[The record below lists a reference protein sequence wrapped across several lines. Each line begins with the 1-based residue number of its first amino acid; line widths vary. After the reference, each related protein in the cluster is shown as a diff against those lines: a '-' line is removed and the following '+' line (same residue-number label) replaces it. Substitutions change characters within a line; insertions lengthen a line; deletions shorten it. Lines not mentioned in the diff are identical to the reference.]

1 MSEHSH
7 GFGDEGHDHE
17 FVDDPDDFVVDPD
30 DDSPVAVSRR
40 RMLQAL
46 GLTAAAG
53 AAAPLGAAA
62 AAASTGSVG
71 DPLGASRSVNPY
83 DDDLVYLR
91 GDHHIHS
98 QYSPDGMNP
107 VSRIVQNAAKYGLD
121 WMVVTDHGGVAH
133 QKLAI
138 DKITPD
144 IVAARAANRGVLVY
158 QGLEWNI
165 PGAEHATVI
174 LPPSPATVD
183 VLKAFEGAYDGAV
196 LAASVAAGGLGK
208 IVRAT
213 SADGE
218 PYAIEAL
225 RYLDEQVVSGRIP
238 LALMFANHPARRGLD
253 SPHEFRNWRD
263 AAPGVAV
270 GMEGAPGHQ
279 AAGIATAAGGI
290 GSARGYYDFAP
301 LVDSFASYAPSDVE
315 NPYRTYGGFDWLTA
329 IVGGF
334 WDSMLAEGR
343 AWWITSTS
351 DSHVVH
357 NDLYTPGT
365 QDYNATGSKG
375 DPVAVAAPVPA
386 GDFWPGHYSSTMVGA
401 RSKTY
406 LDVMRGLQAGRIV
419 AVHGRLIDALDLRVR
434 ARQDGDRRGVTL
446 GGRTYVKRG
455 GDIEVTAEISL
466 ARGINFNG
474 DLPRLA
480 KVDLIAGAVTG
491 PVSDRDTFRA
501 PQTRVVETFEV
512 GAAAR
517 REGRLEISYRFRNVT
532 GPFYLR
538 LRGSD
543 GSRLTSSGDP
553 VMDVVGDANPWADL
567 WFYANPVFVDVL

>member
-1 MSEHSH
+1 MSEHTH
-7 GFGDEGHDHE
+7 GVGDEEHRHDVVGDPDE
-17 FVDDPDDFVVDPD
+17 FVLDPD
-30 DDSPVAVSRR
+30 DDSPVAVTRR
-40 RMLQAL
+40 RVLQAL
-46 GLTAAAG
+46 GLTAAAA
-53 AAAPLGAAA
+53 AAAPLGVGAAA
-62 AAASTGSVG
+62 ATTNPAAGQG
-71 DPLGASRSVNPY
+71 GAPRPVNPY
-83 DDDLVYLR
+83 DDDIVYLR

-107 VSRIVQNAAKYGLD
+107 VSRLVQNAAKYGLD

-133 QKLAI
+133 QKLSI

-174 LPPSPATVD
+174 LPPSPSTVD

-196 LAASVAAGGLGK
+196 LAAPTTSGGLGK

-218 PYAIEAL
+218 PYAVEAL
-225 RYLDEQVVSGRIP
+225 RYLNEQVVSGRVP

-279 AAGIATAAGGI
+279 AAGIAATAGGI
-290 GSARGYYDFAP
+290 GNARGFYDFAP
-301 LVDSFASYAPSDVE
+301 LIDSFPGYLPNDTE

-329 IVGGF
+329 TVGGF
-334 WDSMLAEGR
+334 WDSMLAEGLP
-343 AWWITSTS
+343 WWISSTS

-357 NDLYTPGT
+357 NDLFRPGL
-365 QDYNATGSKG
+365 QDYPTTGSKG
-375 DPVAVAAPVPA
+375 DPVAATAPVPA
-386 GDFWPGHYSSTMVGA
+386 GDFWPGYYSSTMVGA

-406 LDVMRGLQAGRIV
+406 LDVMRGLQSGRIV

-434 ARQDGDRRGVTL
+434 ARSEGDRRGVTL
-446 GGRTYVKRG
+446 GGRTYVARG
-455 GDIEVTAEISL
+455 GDVEVTAEISL
-466 ARGINFNG
+466 ARGINFAG

-480 KVDLIAGAVTG
+480 KVDLIAGSVTG

-501 PQTRVVETFEV
+501 PATRVVDTFAV
-512 GAAAR
+512 TAADR
-517 REGRLEISYRFRNVT
+517 RQGKLEISHRFRNVT
-532 GPFYLR
+532 QPFYLR

-543 GSRLTSSGDP
+543 GNRLTGDGNP
-553 VMDVVGDANPWADL
+553 VMDVVGDADPWADL
-567 WFYANPVFVDVL
+567 WFYANPVFVDVV